1 MEEQYISSIQPDLW
15 VGGVR
20 LTEPVI
26 ALTSFFITAVCAY
39 AWLRLG
45 GISPRTRYVGLMR
58 VFFLFM
64 GLSTLCGGVFGHA
77 FLHLV
82 PFGMKAPGWL
92 LGMVATAALAQAA
105 IEDARPTLHPGWPKF
120 LALLNWGGFGAAAV
134 VVVWH
139 LFFPLVEV
147 HAAFC
152 LLLLVLPLQVFGLR
166 KNADTRRNV
175 LTIWAIALAAL
186 AVVPHLLKFS
196 PSPWFCYFD
205 IGHVLMCG
213 AIWVFMLAAERLEV
227 GVLEV

>member
-1 MEEQYISSIQPDLW
+1 MEQQYISSIQPDLW
-15 VGGVR
+15 IAGVR
-20 LTEPVI
+20 ITEPVV

-45 GISPRTRYVGLMR
+45 NIPERTRYVRLMQA
-58 VFFLFM
+58 FFLCM
-64 GLSTLCGGVFGHA
+64 GLSSLYGGVFGHA

-105 IEDARPTLHPGWPKF
+105 VEDACSYLPSGWPR
-120 LALLNWGGFGAAAV
+120 LLTWLNWGGFAAAAV
-134 VVVWH
+134 VVVWY

-152 LLLLVLPLQVFGLR
+152 LLLLVLPLQFLGLR
-166 KNADTRRNV
+166 QNADTRRNV
-175 LTIWAIALAAL
+175 LTLWAIALAAL

-205 IGHVLMCG
+205 IGHVLMC
-213 AIWVFMLAAERLEV
+213 AALWAFMRAGEGRGERV
-227 GVLEV
+227 RK